1 MLILVRHGRTSLNA
15 RSLLQGHI
23 DVPLDD
29 VGRDQA
35 RRVAE
40 AVTASCEVARVVSS
54 PLQRAKQTADAFGCP
69 VEVDERFIELNY
81 GEFDGL
87 AMSDVPHDVWRK
99 WRSDENFRP
108 TGGESLNELDARVHG
123 ALVELSVEAQD
134 RDVVVVS
141 HVSPIK
147 SAVVW
152 ALGGDPSMTWRCSLD
167 RASVTRIGFGAN
179 GPSLMSFNE
188 TGHLGELK

>member
-1 MLILVRHGRTSLNA
+1 MLILVRHGRTALNA
-15 RSLLQGHI
+15 RSALQGHI
-23 DVPLDD
+23 NVPLDE
-29 VGRDQA
+29 VGHDQA
-35 RRVAE
+35 LRVAH
-40 AVTASCEVARVVSS
+40 AVKSTSNVTTIISS
-54 PLQRAKQTADAFGCP
+54 PLTRATQTANAFGLP
-69 VEVDERFIELNY
+69 VRIDERFIELNY

-87 AMSDVPHDVWRK
+87 AMADVPADVWHE
-99 WRSDENFRP
+99 WRSNEQFRP
-108 TGGESLNELDARVHG
+108 PGGESLVDLDRRVHE
-123 ALVELSVEAQD
+123 ALSELSEVART

-179 GPSLMSFNE
+179 GPTLVSFNE
-188 TGHLGELK
+188 TGHLDEMK